1 MAMFSEHSNLLALY
15 GALSL
20 PVVLLYVL
28 VFVSFGDRRGR
39 MDQPRTI
46 VSIRDAAVSTIAL
59 DFAALA
65 NLLLDGYL
73 RTPSQ
78 ITLIFI
84 LAVAVCAHLVA
95 LQLFVRKSSEP
106 SDHGSPPREP
116 VSDVLERLESRPP
129 SGFVVRLTSLYVAAI
144 LLITNG
150 TTLLAVLELVRS
162 GR

>member
-1 MAMFSEHSNLLALY
+1 MLTEHSNLLALY
-15 GALSL
+15 GALVL
-20 PVVLLYVL
+20 PVMLLYVL
-28 VFVSFGDRRGR
+28 VFISIADRGGR
-39 MDQPRTI
+39 INRSKPI

-59 DFAALA
+59 DFAALSD
-65 NLLLDGYL
+65 LLLGGYP

-78 ITLIFI
+78 VT
-84 LAVAVCAHLVA
+84 LVA
-95 LQLFVRKSSEP
+95 ILSVAFVAHFFALYVFVRKSSELP
-106 SDHGSPPREP
+106 DQGAVPREP
-116 VSDVLERLESRPP
+116 LSEALERLESRPP